1 MGQTLVRA
9 PKLIAA
15 KNENFKERLISLF
28 PLLGSCLL
36 LTIILLVSL
45 IKILSLN
52 NGFFVYTLDD
62 AYIHLSLAENI
73 NKGHYGVNLA
83 EFSSPSS
90 SILWPFLLAPFAQF
104 ELTPLIINILASF
117 GTLYIYYLLI
127 WDSIKI
133 NKNNSKPLI
142 AMILLG
148 GMVTVANFPGLIL
161 MGMEHSLQLFVVA
174 AIVWGLILFI
184 KDNKIRPWLMIALLF
199 APMIRYEDLSISI
212 AAIIFLIFNGSFRKS
227 VGFLFLI
234 TFILSG
240 FALFLIYNNQMI
252 LPASIYVKTS
262 FHSENLLAVFAK
274 NYLNNMD
281 SWFGIFGSVWAF
293 ILFIYTIIFVKNR
306 KKRLLVLVT
315 ILAINLHLLAGK
327 VGWTRYE
334 VYVYTFLMLVSIDI
348 FSEPLSRFLN
358 HPKVRWRF
366 IAFTFTT
373 IMLFIFL
380 SYPYLLLWPSWPI
393 GSNNIYSQHF
403 QMHRFVTQYYMA
415 PVAVND
421 LGYVSYKNDHYVLDL
436 YGLASLDAL
445 QYRLSEEDG
454 QWMDNLASEKNVK
467 LAMIYEKWFDHIP
480 ESWIKIGDLVLLGD
494 SITPAV
500 SRVSFYITDPDFK
513 FEIEHALDDFL
524 PTLPDTARFIFAE

>member
-1 MGQTLVRA
+1 MGENVGQTLVRA

-174 AIVWGLILFI
+174 AIVWG
-184 KDNKIRPWLMIALLF
+184 
-199 APMIRYEDLSISI
+199 
-212 AAIIFLIFNGSFRKS
+212 
-227 VGFLFLI
+227 
-234 TFILSG
+234 
-240 FALFLIYNNQMI
+240 
-252 LPASIYVKTS
+252 
-262 FHSENLLAVFAK
+262 
-274 NYLNNMD
+274 
-281 SWFGIFGSVWAF
+281 
-293 ILFIYTIIFVKNR
+293 
-306 KKRLLVLVT
+306 
-315 ILAINLHLLAGK
+315 
-327 VGWTRYE
+327 
-334 VYVYTFLMLVSIDI
+334 
-348 FSEPLSRFLN
+348 
-358 HPKVRWRF
+358 
-366 IAFTFTT
+366 
-373 IMLFIFL
+373 
-380 SYPYLLLWPSWPI
+380 
-393 GSNNIYSQHF
+393 
-403 QMHRFVTQYYMA
+403 
-415 PVAVND
+415 
-421 LGYVSYKNDHYVLDL
+421 
-436 YGLASLDAL
+436 
-445 QYRLSEEDG
+445 
-454 QWMDNLASEKNVK
+454 
-467 LAMIYEKWFDHIP
+467 
-480 ESWIKIGDLVLLGD
+480 
-494 SITPAV
+494 
-500 SRVSFYITDPDFK
+500 
-513 FEIEHALDDFL
+513 
-524 PTLPDTARFIFAE
+524 